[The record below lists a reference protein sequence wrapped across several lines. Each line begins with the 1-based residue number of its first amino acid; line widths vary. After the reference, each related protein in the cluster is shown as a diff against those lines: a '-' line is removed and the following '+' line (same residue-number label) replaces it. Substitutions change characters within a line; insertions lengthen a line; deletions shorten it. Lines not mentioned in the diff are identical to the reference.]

1 MQSFLFSRNFDTT
14 LMPLCR
20 NLSLRNGVYYYRQQ
34 INGKRIFRSLH
45 TSDPYTAVFLL
56 RQILANSLS
65 SEPSVP
71 VIIQSHVQNQHN
83 TANNKPRKTKHDILE
98 VWDSLPHQ
106 CITDQAWR
114 KNRAYILKDV
124 QFLECKYIEDLADNP
139 ELIYNMLD
147 KFRNN
152 PIKQGGHK
160 GQTLSLNSLKRYIM
174 MLRQVINHAAD
185 MDWIDNKDKLIS
197 KLQLRKIKGF
207 ESSVRRE
214 PLAEPDFEKLFR
226 CIYGL
231 LHNDTSML
239 DTPCCELSS
248 EERSRIKHIKKY
260 PKQIAYVI
268 LLCLWGGLRACA
280 AETVRVFNIDLCN
293 KTISIRRDETL
304 IKNGDKRE
312 KYKQLKTIDSERKIP
327 IADILDKLGFC
338 DYIMQQQ
345 RIYGDQAF
353 IFEECIKNKTNRGYR
368 PKTMS
373 YCVNTLFKIIGIKP
387 QNNDTYMLDMHSLKE
402 SFYSH
407 NEQNVSRDMLE
418 AIAGQKPSNKSISSR
433 VYNKQ
438 SFTRL
443 PTKMIEAVNSLSYP
457 HMEILFGK

>member
-65 SEPSVP
+65 SEPSIP
-71 VIIQSHVQNQHN
+71 VIIQSHVQKQHN
-83 TANNKPRKTKHDILE
+83 ITNNKPRKTKHDILE

-214 PLAEPDFEKLFR
+214 PLAEPDFEKLFG
-226 CIYGL
+226 CIYRL
-231 LHNDTSML
+231 LHDDTSIL

-248 EERSRIKHIKKY
+248 EERSRIKHIKRY

-268 LLCLWGGLRACA
+268 LLCLWTGCRACA
-280 AETVRVFNIDLCN
+280 AETIRTINVDLYN
-293 KTISIRRDETL
+293 KTISICRDETL

-418 AIAGQKPSNKSISSR
+418 AIAGNKPSCKSISSR

>member
-1 MQSFLFSRNFDTT
+1 
-14 LMPLCR
+14 MPLCR

-34 INGKRIFRSLH
+34 INGKRILRSLH

-56 RQILANSLS
+56 RQILSQGLS
-65 SEPSVP
+65 NEATTPIILQPNQSE
-71 VIIQSHVQNQHN
+71 NQRIVS
-83 TANNKPRKTKHDILE
+83 NNKRKKSKHDILE
-98 VWDSLPHQ
+98 VWDGLPHQ
-106 CITDQAWR
+106 CISEQAWR

-124 QFLECKYIEDLADNP
+124 QFLGCKYIEDLSADP
-139 ELIYNMLD
+139 ELIYSMLD
-147 KFRNN
+147 KFRNT
-152 PIKQGGHK
+152 PIQQGGHK

-239 DTPCCELSS
+239 GTQCCELSS
-248 EERSRIKHIKKY
+248 EERSRIKHIEQY
-260 PKQIAYVI
+260 PRQIAYVI
-268 LLCLWGGLRACA
+268 LLCLFTGSRACA
-280 AETVRVFNIDLCN
+280 AETIRHKDIDLDN
-293 KTISIRRDETL
+293 KTISICRDETL

-327 IADILDKLGFC
+327 IADILNQLGFC
-338 DYIMQQQ
+338 DYISQHKSL
-345 RIYGDQAF
+345 YGTEAF

-373 YCVNTLFKIIGIKP
+373 YCVNTLFKIIGVKP
-387 QNNDTYMLDMHSLKE
+387 QKNDTYMLDMHSLKE

-407 NEQNVSRDMLE
+407 NEMRISRDMLE
-418 AIAGQKPSNKSISSR
+418 ALAGNKPSGKSISSR

-457 HMEILFGK
+457 HIEILFGK